1 MTHRQFGKQLD
12 QLEWSLNMAAK
23 ELGVPA
29 GKARVGEWRRGARAI
44 PPYIVAHMKTLKELH
59 ALKAEVMDRFD
70 RTMARGD

>member
-44 PPYIVAHMKTLKELH
+44 PPYIVAHMKTLKELR
-59 ALKAEVMDRFD
+59 EVRDGVVD
-70 RTMARGD
+70 AIATGLRGD